1 MQASYCLSSSLRPVR
16 AISVR
21 VREVDATASPP
32 RRLPRRSASGRARV
46 LSGAASWSV
55 TACWPGL
62 RALRHPRAGEFI
74 ARGTSLSFALS
85 RDTCHTLHVHHTRPD
100 GTHGG
105 DIRRRRTPGAGI
117 HGVQIPGEDIHGVQ
131 IPGTHHDETPG
142 GDIHG
147 AQIPDGTHH
156 DRTHPVG
163 HYSPQGACHRRS
175 LYSHERIRSTLS
187 PPL

>member
-21 VREVDATASPP
+21 VREVDSTASPP

-85 RDTCHTLHVHHTRPD
+85 RDTCHTLHVHHTR
-100 GTHGG
+100 
-105 DIRRRRTPGAGI
+105 
-117 HGVQIPGEDIHGVQ
+117 
-131 IPGTHHDETPG
+131 HDETHG

-163 HYSPQGACHRRS
+163 HYSPQGACHRFNV
-175 LYSHERIRSTLS
+175 EPAVIIAA
-187 PPL
+187 